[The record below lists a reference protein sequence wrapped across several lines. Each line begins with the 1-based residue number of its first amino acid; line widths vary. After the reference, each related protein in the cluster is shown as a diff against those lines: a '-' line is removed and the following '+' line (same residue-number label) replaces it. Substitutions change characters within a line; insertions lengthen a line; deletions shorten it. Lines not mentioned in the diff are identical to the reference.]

1 MSAFRRPLAA
11 ALLFVAAG
19 ASIGSAQEFV
29 RQTLVIAPLQSNG
42 ASAARTARQ
51 VANTARSRLS
61 RLTNRREVYVIGSD
75 SLAILFENSGFRAD
89 TVLEDLGA
97 LVLSRRT
104 RSDEVVTGTLTVRPG
119 RIEVRADLRVTRDWR
134 MRQPLVVIGSTPG
147 AVGDSLASEILRA
160 RAQMTGLRRCENA
173 ARGGSYEQAVRYAET
188 AIAGYRASTL
198 ARTCL
203 AIALRFTNAGSDSI
217 VGVTSSILAIDSTN
231 IVAAVMRARHL
242 PDRAGGDVRGTAWK
256 HVIRVRPDS
265 VDLALEALEEMMKMG
280 RPSFVL
286 DAARTLVPLHHAD
299 MRFRRLAF
307 RAHIALGAWKAAAAL
322 GDSLDVEDAE
332 FRDDSTYAIRH
343 VEALRLTG
351 DTLAAIAKSARAVR
365 QHRGDLMLYVQ
376 YVKLIGGETAAAL
389 PRGLAAFPG
398 ASELHVLS
406 ARAALSTGKRRDAIA
421 ALGAAVNIDSL
432 LTQGFLQ
439 MAELWFDEQQPDSA
453 LAVIARAPRT
463 GDQRELLR
471 TYAISRGRQL
481 VRAGSD
487 SNVVPWRQSLRLFAL
502 ADTVESREDS
512 RSLIAATTL
521 QLARNALV
529 SASKSH
535 ECPDVN
541 RANETLELTASA
553 LTRGVGE
560 GNGSDE
566 LKEAFGAMR
575 TATETALRVYCN
587 GGKVPPPRG
596 GA

>member
-1 MSAFRRPLAA
+1 MTVIWRPLAG
-11 ALLFVAAG
+11 ALLCTAA
-19 ASIGSAQEFV
+19 AATSASAQEFV
-29 RQTLVIAPLQSNG
+29 RQTLLVAPLQSSG
-42 ASAARTARQ
+42 PSAARTARQ
-51 VANTARSRLS
+51 VGAGVRSRLA
-61 RLTNRREVYVIGSD
+61 RLTNRRDVYVIGTD

-89 TVLEDLGA
+89 TVLDELGA

-104 RSDEVVTGTLTVRPG
+104 RSDEAVTGTLTMRAG
-119 RIEVRADLRVTRDWR
+119 RIEVHADLRVPRDWR
-134 MRQPLVVIGSTPG
+134 MRQPLEVTAATAGEV
-147 AVGDSLASEILRA
+147 ADSLASQIIRA

-173 ARGGSYEQAVRYAET
+173 GRAGNYEQAARHAET
-188 AIAGYRASTL
+188 AIAGYRSSAL

-203 AIALRFTNAGSDSI
+203 AIVLRFTNAGSDSI
-217 VGVTSSILAIDSTN
+217 VAVTSSILAIDSMN

-242 PDRAGGDVRGTAWK
+242 SERAGGDVRGAAWR

-265 VDLALEALEEMMKMG
+265 VDLALEALDEMMRMS
-280 RPSFVL
+280 RPALVL
-286 DAARTLVPLHHAD
+286 EAARTLVPLHNGD

-307 RAHIALGAWKAAAAL
+307 RAHIALGDWKSAAAL
-322 GDSLDVEDAE
+322 GDSLDAEDAE
-332 FRDDSTYAIRH
+332 FRGDSTYAIRH
-343 VEALRLTG
+343 VESLRLIG
-351 DTLAAIAKSARAVR
+351 DTLSAIAKSARSVR
-365 QHRGDLMLYVQ
+365 QHPGDLMLYVQ

-439 MAELWFDEQQPDSA
+439 MAELWFDEHQPDSA

-471 TYAISRGRQL
+471 MYAVNRGRQL

-487 SNVVPWRQSLRLFAL
+487 SNTVPWLHSLRLFAL

-512 RSLIAATTL
+512 RGLIAATTL

-529 SASKSH
+529 AASKSH

-575 TATETALRVYCN
+575 SATDTAMRVYCN
-587 GGKVPPPRG
+587 TKVPPGSRAP
-596 GA
+596 